1 MMAPIISRL
10 DHSVPSRHAAR
21 RRLRVSSDR
30 HAIKEIAMKV
40 KLDKDDDAL
49 YFRLQ
54 SGAIIESE
62 EVRPGVILDF
72 DENDRVIGVEFLRV
86 SERASSEDLAVLQF
100 EHD

>member
-1 MMAPIISRL
+1 
-10 DHSVPSRHAAR
+10 
-21 RRLRVSSDR
+21 
-30 HAIKEIAMKV
+30 MKV

>member
-1 MMAPIISRL
+1 
-10 DHSVPSRHAAR
+10 
-21 RRLRVSSDR
+21 LRYGVFRSQ
-30 HAIKEIAMKV
+30 IEEIAMKV
-40 KLDKDDDAL
+40 KLDKDGDAL

-86 SERASSEDLAVLQF
+86 SERATSEDLAVLQF
-100 EHD
+100 DID

>member
-1 MMAPIISRL
+1 
-10 DHSVPSRHAAR
+10 
-21 RRLRVSSDR
+21 LRDGVFRSQ
-30 HAIKEIAMKV
+30 AEEIAMKV

>member
-1 MMAPIISRL
+1 
-10 DHSVPSRHAAR
+10 
-21 RRLRVSSDR
+21 
-30 HAIKEIAMKV
+30 MKV

-86 SERASSEDLAVLQF
+86 SERASSEDLTVLQF